1 MYMVQ
6 VDHRVACKVDGT
18 HIHVGYL
25 YLRKEEQAKA
35 VVMRFFS
42 RFDHK
47 TKAVIESEQ
56 LS

>member
-25 YLRKEEQAKA
+25 YLRSKNRQSIHLICKSNA
-35 VVMRFFS
+35 VLLQMFFDS
-42 RFDHK
+42 
-47 TKAVIESEQ
+47 T
-56 LS
+56 

>member
-25 YLRKEEQAKA
+25 YLPITGKSI

-47 TKAVIESEQ
+47 TKQ
-56 LS
+56 LQY